1 MLRNLVAGCV
11 FVMAIAITAC
21 GGGSVAV
28 SSPSP
33 LTGGLT
39 EGLIG
44 YVADQG
50 VGGLDPAT
58 GKSTI
63 RAPMPAGAA
72 SRVAVPVGGPAPG
85 VAYPVRYFTIHDDR
99 PAERRTT
106 PGVVPYDWLFRVDP
120 FLGVTTPVA
129 ASYDFQSEGPFGIA
143 ANLHYLALTVGC
155 CTTYE
160 VDGIDLTKAS

>member
-39 EGLIG
+39 GGLMG

-50 VGGLDPAT
+50 GGALDPAT

-63 RAPMPAGAA
+63 GAPMPDA
-72 SRVAVPVGGPAPG
+72 RDPPPGPQ
-85 VAYPVRYFTIHDDR
+85 V
-99 PAERRTT
+99 
-106 PGVVPYDWLFRVDP
+106 
-120 FLGVTTPVA
+120 
-129 ASYDFQSEGPFGIA
+129 SQSEGPRGLVPNSHFV
-143 ANLHYLALTVGC
+143 ALTVGC
-155 CTTYE
+155 CASYE
-160 VDGIDLTKAS
+160 VDALDLTQPLGPLKVLAKPPTQAAFFTEGAAPGLSGLLAGRGFGPGGG